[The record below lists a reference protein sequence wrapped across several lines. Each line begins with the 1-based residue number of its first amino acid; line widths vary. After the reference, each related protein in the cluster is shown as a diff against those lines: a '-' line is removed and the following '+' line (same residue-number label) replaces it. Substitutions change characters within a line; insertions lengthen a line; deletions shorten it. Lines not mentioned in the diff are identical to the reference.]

1 MIERD
6 LRAARDRLQK
16 QLDAL
21 NDAIRQSELRAPD
34 EPYVLAGGAVIT
46 FTKHFG
52 NADGKGYQYAAVGYR
67 MDKPV
72 AKAVAFARAY
82 DGVPYQFGSANPYD
96 RGGVIPARK
105 ANVPSALLIGVGK
118 AETEV
123 VNRWAVTGE
132 AGRTCITW
140 EELVAFVKEDEAEF
154 AQHALD
160 SITVWQRPE

>member
-6 LRAARDRLQK
+6 LKAARDRLAA
-16 QLDAL
+16 QLAAL
-21 NDAIRQSELRAPD
+21 DSAIRESELRVPD

-67 MDKPV
+67 MAKPL
-72 AKAVAFARAY
+72 AKAEAFARAY
-82 DGVPYQFGSANPYD
+82 NGRPYRYGGPGPYD
-96 RGGVIPARK
+96 PFLDGTPAAKGG
-105 ANVPSALLIGVGK
+105 LMIGVTN
-118 AETEV
+118 TEM

-132 AGRTCITW
+132 AGRTAASWDQLI
-140 EELVAFVKEDEAEF
+140 AFVKEDEAEF

-160 SITVWQRPE
+160 SITVWKHPAA